1 MEKEVRMTDDVARA
15 NRHARLRWVGAPLLL
30 SGVSL
35 IAYAVY
41 GWLTGGSGWT
51 VAASF
56 FGTGL
61 ALASF
66 GANHDA
72 AMGYALL
79 AQDAGLPPTLQDEL
93 EAELVRDRAGVM
105 KVRPAPTIGMVMPV
119 VAIGVQTFVLWRLLA
134 GIA

>member
-1 MEKEVRMTDDVARA
+1 MSEDVARA
-15 NRHARLRWVGAPLLL
+15 IRHARIRWVGAPLLL
-30 SGVSL
+30 SGVAL
-35 IAYAVY
+35 IGYAVY

-51 VAASF
+51 VAAAC

-79 AQDAGLPPTLQDEL
+79 AQDAELPPSLQDEL
-93 EAELVRDRAGVM
+93 EAELVRDRPGVM
-105 KVRPAPTIGMVMPV
+105 KMRPAPTVGMIMPV
-119 VAIGVQTFVLWRLLA
+119 GAVGVQLFVLWRLLA
-134 GIA
+134 GIV

>member
-1 MEKEVRMTDDVARA
+1 MSEDVVRAI
-15 NRHARLRWVGAPLLL
+15 RHARLRWVGAPLLL

-35 IAYAVY
+35 IGYAVY

-51 VAASF
+51 TGAAC

-79 AQDAGLPPTLQDEL
+79 AQDAGLPQSLQDEL
-93 EAELVRDRAGVM
+93 EAELVRDRPGVM
-105 KVRPAPTIGMVMPV
+105 NVRPAPTVGMIMPFLAV
-119 VAIGVQTFVLWRLLA
+119 GVQVFVLWRLLPE
-134 GIA
+134 IS

>member
-1 MEKEVRMTDDVARA
+1 MTEDVARA
-15 NRHARLRWVGAPLLL
+15 TRHARLRWVGAPLLL
-30 SGVSL
+30 SGLSL
-35 IAYAVY
+35 IGYAVY

-51 VAASF
+51 VAAAC

-66 GANHDA
+66 GANHDT

-79 AQDAGLPPTLQDEL
+79 AQDGGLPPSIKDEL
-93 EAELVRDRAGVM
+93 EAELLRDRPGVM
-105 KVRPAPTIGMVMPV
+105 KMRPAPIVGMVMPV
-119 VAIGVQTFVLWRLLA
+119 VAVGVQLFVLWRLVA